1 MKQQRQGNNVQLVAT
16 GGNEMIMANQMGNMS
31 PTYANIAFYGQGHSQ
46 TNGNP
51 YMTNERAKNSLS
63 TGRPVK
69 NSGNANYLS
78 QRPY

>member
-1 MKQQRQGNNVQLVAT
+1 MQLVAT

-31 PTYANIAFYGQGHSQ
+31 PTYANIAFYGQGPNQS
-46 TNGNP
+46 NGNP
-51 YMTNERAKNSLS
+51 YMTNDRAKNSVS

-69 NSGNANYLS
+69 NSQNGNYLA